1 MNYYEMVPR
10 IFKTS
15 KEKTMR
21 TWHYIQS
28 VLPGFLLCGFITI
41 LAYGAE
47 WIEIHLT
54 GHRFMDALVFSIIL
68 GTAVHSILG
77 LKPMFKKG
85 INFSAKYLLELAIV
99 LLGASVSLTIIKT
112 LGPLLLLVVIV
123 IVTIAIISSYSI
135 GRLLGLPEK
144 QALLVACGN
153 SICGNSAIVAVAPVI
168 EADSDDIASA
178 IAFSATLGIIVVL
191 ALPAFANAFAIDPHR
206 FGIFA
211 GMTVYAVPQVLAA
224 TAPVSTIS
232 VHFGT
237 LVKLMRVLMLGPVI
251 LVLGFREG
259 RKAELVAEKTTGK
272 SLKFSQLVP
281 WFIIGFFL
289 MIALQSIGAIPDAV
303 MPPIKEVTT
312 LLTILSMAGLGLLV
326 NVRSVF
332 ASSGRVLA
340 TGALSILFLGALGAA
355 AIMLLSL

>member
-1 MNYYEMVPR
+1 MR
-10 IFKTS
+10 I
-15 KEKTMR
+15 
-21 TWHYIQS
+21 WHYTQS
-28 VLPGFLLCGFITI
+28 ILPGFFLCCLITI
-41 LAYGAE
+41 LAYGVE
-47 WIEIHLT
+47 WVEIRLT
-54 GHRFMDALVFSIIL
+54 GHRLMDALVFSIIL
-68 GTAVHSILG
+68 GTAAHSILG
-77 LKPMFKKG
+77 LNPIFKKG
-85 INFSAKYLLELAIV
+85 VNFSAKYLLELAIV
-99 LLGASVSLTIIKT
+99 LLGASVSLTIIQT

-123 IVTIAIISSYSI
+123 IVTIAIISSYTI
-135 GRLLGLPEK
+135 GRVLGLPEK

-153 SICGNSAIVAVAPVI
+153 SICGNSAIVAIAPVI

-251 LVLGFREG
+251 LVLGFRTG
-259 RKAELVAEKTTGK
+259 RKAELAAERSTGK
-272 SLKFSQLVP
+272 SLKFRQLVP

-289 MIALQSIGAIPDAV
+289 MIALQSLGAIPAAV
-303 MPPIKEVTT
+303 MPPIKDVTT
-312 LLTILSMAGLGLLV
+312 LLTILSMAGLGLMV
-326 NVRSVF
+326 DVKSVF

-340 TGALSILFLGALGAA
+340 TGFLSILLLGALGAS
-355 AIMLLSL
+355 AIALLSL

>member
-1 MNYYEMVPR
+1 MQIWQYLKS
-10 IFKTS
+10 I
-15 KEKTMR
+15 
-21 TWHYIQS
+21 
-28 VLPGFLLCGFITI
+28 LPGFLLCAFVTL

-47 WIEIHLT
+47 WIEIEVT
-54 GHRFMDALVFSIIL
+54 GSRFMDALVFSIII
-68 GTAVHSILG
+68 GTAIHSILG
-77 LKPMFKKG
+77 LHQSFRKG
-85 INFSAKYLLELAIV
+85 VNFSAKYLLELAIV
-99 LLGASVSLTIIKT
+99 LLGASVSLTIIET

-123 IVTIAIISSYSI
+123 IVTLAITVSYTI
-135 GRLLGLPEK
+135 GRILGLPEK

-178 IAFSATLGIIVVL
+178 IAFSATLGIVVVL
-191 ALPAFANAFAIDPHR
+191 ALPAFANAFAIDPHK

-224 TAPVSTIS
+224 TAPVSAVS

-251 LVLGFREG
+251 LVLGFRAG
-259 RKAELVAEKTTGK
+259 RKAELAAEARTGK
-272 SLKFSQLVP
+272 GLRFKQLVP

-289 MIALQSIGAIPDAV
+289 MIALQSLGFIPTAA
-303 MPPIKEVTT
+303 MPTIKAVTT
-312 LLTILSMAGLGLLV
+312 MLTILSMAGLGLMV
-326 NVRSVF
+326 DVKSVF

-340 TGALSILFLGALGAA
+340 TGALSIIFLGVLGAS
-355 AIMLLSL
+355 AIALLSL

>member
-1 MNYYEMVPR
+1 MR
-10 IFKTS
+10 I
-15 KEKTMR
+15 
-21 TWHYIQS
+21 WHYTQS
-28 VLPGFLLCGFITI
+28 ILPGVLLCGLITI

-47 WIEIHLT
+47 WIEIRLT
-54 GHRFMDALVFSIIL
+54 GQRFMDALVFSIIL

-77 LKPMFKKG
+77 LNSIFTKG
-85 INFSAKYLLELAIV
+85 VNFSAKYLLELAIV
-99 LLGASVSLTIIKT
+99 LLGASVSLTIIQT
-112 LGPLLLLVVIV
+112 LGPLLLLVVIL
-123 IVTIAIISSYSI
+123 IVAIAITVSYSL
-135 GRLLGLPEK
+135 GRALGLPEK

-153 SICGNSAIVAVAPVI
+153 SICGNSAIVAIAPVI
-168 EADSDDIASA
+168 EADSEDIASA

-232 VHFGT
+232 VHLGT

-251 LVLGFREG
+251 LILGFRAS
-259 RKAELVAEKTTGK
+259 RQAEIETEKTLGK
-272 SLKFSQLVP
+272 SLKFSKLVP

-289 MIALQSIGAIPDAV
+289 MIALQSMGAIPDAA

-312 LLTILSMAGLGLLV
+312 LLTILSMAGLGLMV
-326 NVRSVF
+326 DVKSVF

-340 TGALSILFLGALGAA
+340 TGALSIIFLGILGAS
-355 AIMLLSL
+355 AIALFSL

>member
-1 MNYYEMVPR
+1 MR
-10 IFKTS
+10 I
-15 KEKTMR
+15 
-21 TWHYIQS
+21 WQYIQS
-28 VLPGFLLCGFITI
+28 VLPGFLLCGLITI

-47 WIEIHLT
+47 WLEVQLT
-54 GHRFMDALVFSIIL
+54 GHCFMDALVFSIIL

-77 LKPMFKKG
+77 MNPVFRKG
-85 INFSAKYLLELAIV
+85 VNFSAKYLLELAIV
-99 LLGASVSLTIIKT
+99 LLGASVSLTIIQT
-112 LGPLLLLVVIV
+112 LGPLLLLVVII
-123 IVTIAIISSYSI
+123 IVALAITASYTI

-144 QALLVACGN
+144 QAMLVACGN
-153 SICGNSAIVAVAPVI
+153 SICGNSAIVAIAPVI
-168 EADSDDIASA
+168 DADSEDIASA

-191 ALPAFANAFAIDPHR
+191 ALPAFANSFAIDPHR

-251 LVLGFREG
+251 LILGVRAG
-259 RKAELVAEKTTGK
+259 RKAEIEAEKSTGK
-272 SLKFSQLVP
+272 SLRLNQLVP

-289 MIALQSIGAIPDAV
+289 MIALQSVGAIPEAA
-303 MPPIKEVTT
+303 MPPIKSATT
-312 LLTILSMAGLGLLV
+312 LLTILSMAGLGLMV
-326 NVRSVF
+326 DVKSVF

-340 TGALSILFLGALGAA
+340 TGTLSILFLGALGAS
-355 AIMLLSL
+355 AIALLSL